1 MESAGLVAIG
11 LLFAFMLLSLPV
23 FVSMG
28 LAGFIGFVMVKGV
41 DGALST
47 FGDIVWQSASIFELV
62 AIPLFILTGVLV
74 ERIHAGRDL
83 FDLAKVWVGNVPNS
97 LGVATILACGVFAAI
112 SGSSIAC
119 AATVG
124 VVAIPLL
131 LKERYSEAQAGGFC
145 AGGGTLGIII
155 PPSIPFIL
163 YGVVTE
169 TSIGKLF
176 IAGILPGILMLTFFV
191 AYVMLSR
198 PRIVAK
204 VEHTMAERMQATRN
218 GAGIVLLPL
227 VIIAAIYTGLF
238 TPTEVGALS
247 VVYVMAL
254 GLVQGRLTLRV
265 FLEAAAAATRT
276 TCMLI
281 MLVVFGQYFAHLLTF
296 EQVPQTIAGWI
307 TGVQAGDFMT
317 VTIMIAV
324 YIVLGMFL
332 ESAAML
338 LITIPIFFPIAQ
350 QVGMD
355 PITFGVFACIAMEIA
370 QISPPVGIN
379 LYTIHG
385 VSRIPLW
392 QLARGAAPFLLVQV
406 AMLYTIYY
414 LPFLATW
421 LPRHM
426 MGAG

>member
-1 MESAGLVAIG
+1 MESAGLVAIA

-28 LAGFIGFVMVKGV
+28 LAAFIGFVIVRGPG
-41 DGALST
+41 GAMAS
-47 FGDIVWQSASIFELV
+47 FGDMVWQSSSIFELV

-74 ERIHAGRDL
+74 QKINAGRDL
-83 FDLAKVWVGNVPNS
+83 FALTKAWVGNLPNS

-112 SGSSIAC
+112 CGSSIAC

-131 LKERYSEAQAGGFC
+131 LGEQYSPAQAGGFC

-163 YGVVTE
+163 YGVITE
-169 TSIGKLF
+169 TSIGRLF
-176 IAGILPGILMLTFFV
+176 IAGVAPGLVMLALFV
-191 AYVMLSR
+191 VYVMLSR
-198 PRIVAK
+198 PRIVTRHELTA
-204 VEHTMAERMQATRN
+204 AQRWRATRD
-218 GAGIVLLPL
+218 GVGILVLPL
-227 VIIAAIYTGLF
+227 VIIWAIYTGLF

-247 VVYVMAL
+247 TVYVIAL
-254 GLVQGRLTLRV
+254 GLAQRRLTLRI
-265 FLEAAAAATRT
+265 FFQASAGATRT
-276 TCMLI
+276 TCMLV

-307 TGVQAGDFMT
+307 TGLHAGHFVT
-317 VTIMIAV
+317 VTMMIAV
-324 YIVLGMFL
+324 YVVLGMFL

-338 LITIPIFFPIAQ
+338 LITIPIFFPIATEL
-350 QVGMD
+350 GMD
-355 PITFGVFACIAMEIA
+355 AITFGVFACVAMEIA

-392 QLARGAAPFLLVQV
+392 QLAKGAFPFLLIQV
-406 AMLYTIYY
+406 AMLYAIYY
-414 LPFLATW
+414 VPKLSLW
-421 LPRHM
+421 LPTHM
-426 MGAG
+426 MGG

>member
-1 MESAGLVAIG
+1 M
-11 LLFAFMLLSLPV
+11 
-23 FVSMG
+23 
-28 LAGFIGFVMVKGV
+28 
-41 DGALST
+41 ST
-47 FGDIVWQSASIFELV
+47 FGDIVWQSSSIFELV
-62 AIPLFILTGVLV
+62 AIPLFIFTGVLV
-74 ERIHAGRDL
+74 EKIDAGKDL
-83 FDLAKVWVGNVPNS
+83 FSCTKAWVGNLPNS

-124 VVAIPLL
+124 IVAIPLL
-131 LKERYSEAQAGGFC
+131 LDERYSKSQAGGFC

-163 YGVVTE
+163 YGVITE

-176 IAGILPGILMLTFFV
+176 MAGVVPGILMLSFFAV
-191 AYVMLSR
+191 YVMLSR
-198 PRIVAK
+198 PRIVVKHDMTAG
-204 VEHTMAERMQATRN
+204 ERWDATRR
-218 GAGIVLLPL
+218 GIGILLLPPI
-227 VIIAAIYTGLF
+227 IIAAIYTGLF

-247 VVYVMAL
+247 VVYVLAL
-254 GLVQGRLTLRV
+254 GLVQRRLTPTKFVR
-265 FLEAAAAATRT
+265 AAGAATRT
-276 TCMLI
+276 TCMLL
-281 MLVVFGQYFAHLLTF
+281 MLVVFGQYFAHFLTF

-307 TGVQAGDFMT
+307 TTFGAGDLAT
-317 VTIMIAV
+317 VTLMIVV
-324 YIVLGMFL
+324 YVVLGMFL

-338 LITIPIFFPIAQ
+338 LITIPVFFPIAQ
-350 QVGMD
+350 HVGMD

-392 QLARGAAPFLLVQV
+392 ELSKGAAPFLLIQIG
-406 AMLYTIYY
+406 MLYVIY
-414 LPFLATW
+414 LVPMLSLW

-426 MGAG
+426 MGN

>member
-1 MESAGLVAIG
+1 MESAGLISIA
-11 LLFAFMLLSLPV
+11 LLFAFMLLSIPV

-28 LAGFIGFVMVKGV
+28 LAAFIGFMLAQGPTLAIK
-41 DGALST
+41 T

-62 AIPLFILTGVLV
+62 AIPLFIFTGVLV
-74 ERIHAGRDL
+74 GKIDAGRDL
-83 FDLAKVWVGNVPNS
+83 FAFTKVWVGNLPNS
-97 LGVATILACGVFAAI
+97 LGMATILACGVFAAI

-124 VVAIPLL
+124 IVAIPLL
-131 LKERYSEAQAGGFC
+131 LGEGYSPRQAGGFC

-163 YGVVTE
+163 YGVITE

-176 IAGILPGILMLTFFV
+176 IAGVVPGILMLALF
-191 AYVMLSR
+191 ALYVMLSR
-198 PRIVAK
+198 PRVTTKHAL
-204 VEHTMAERMQATRN
+204 AAGERWQATKR
-218 GAGIVLLPL
+218 GFGVLMLPV
-227 VIIAAIYTGLF
+227 VIIVAIYTGLF

-247 VVYVMAL
+247 AVYVMVL
-254 GLVQGRLTLRV
+254 GLLQGRLS
-265 FLEAAAAATRT
+265 AAKFAQAAGLTTRT
-276 TCMLI
+276 SCMLL

-307 TGVQAGDFMT
+307 TSFDAGDLAT
-317 VTIMIAV
+317 VTLMIGV
-324 YIVLGMFL
+324 YLVLGMFL

-338 LITIPIFFPIAQ
+338 LISIPIFFPIAQ
-350 QVGMD
+350 HVGMD
-355 PITFGVFACIAMEIA
+355 AITFGVFACIAMEIA

-392 QLARGAAPFLLVQV
+392 TLAKGAAPFLAIQIV
-406 AMLYTIYY
+406 MLYVIYY
-414 LPFLATW
+414 VPVLSLW
-421 LPRHM
+421 LPEHM
-426 MGAG
+426 MGR